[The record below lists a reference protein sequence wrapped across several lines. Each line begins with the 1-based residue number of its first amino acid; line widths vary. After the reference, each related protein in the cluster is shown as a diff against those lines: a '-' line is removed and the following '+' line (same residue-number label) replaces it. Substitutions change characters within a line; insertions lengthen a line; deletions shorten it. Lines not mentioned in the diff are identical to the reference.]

1 MAARDSTELVELVFT
16 VELVVAL
23 AQACTGVVSVSVLA
37 ALELAYTVVVSAAVV
52 VSVSVGQEQEQ
63 ELASERAWT
72 ASGTVTVALAL
83 ALAALPALVLQER
96 QALGL
101 EALLVSVAMS
111 AAMLASVVE
120 WAGLPAQAWVGT
132 PVLAAAW
139 AETRAVAVV

>member
-23 AQACTGVVSVSVLA
+23 AQACTCVVSVSVLA
-37 ALELAYTVVVSAAVV
+37 ALELAYTVVVSAAVL
-52 VSVSVGQEQEQ
+52 VSVSVGQEQ

-72 ASGTVTVALAL
+72 ASGTVTVAL

>member
-23 AQACTGVVSVSVLA
+23 AQACTCVVSVSVLA
-37 ALELAYTVVVSAAVV
+37 ALELAYTVVVSAAVL
-52 VSVSVGQEQEQ
+52 VSVSVGQEQ

-72 ASGTVTVALAL
+72 ASGTVALAL
-83 ALAALPALVLQER
+83 A
-96 QALGL
+96 L

-132 PVLAAAW
+132 PVLAATW

>member
-23 AQACTGVVSVSVLA
+23 AQACTCVVSVSVLA
-37 ALELAYTVVVSAAVV
+37 ALELAYTVVVSAAVL
-52 VSVSVGQEQEQ
+52 VSVSVGQEQ

-132 PVLAAAW
+132 PVLAATW